1 MRLFFALELPSA
13 VIAAMTT
20 LQQQIESRGT
30 SARFGKLTSQ
40 SVPTYP
46 IKWVATSAR
55 HLTLVFLGE
64 VAETLVPHLLAAKA
78 AQNQQPLQLRLGK
91 VGAFPNLRQ
100 PQTLWVGVDGESADL
115 IRRQQTLMQAL
126 QPLDLSLET
135 RPFHPHLT
143 LGRVKREITTSQLAA
158 LADGLRTLPAS
169 PPIAWQSG
177 PLVLFQ
183 STLTRAGPLYTKI
196 EA

>member
-1 MRLFFALELPSA
+1 MRLFFALELPST

-30 SARFGKLTSQ
+30 SARFGKLPSH
-40 SVPTYP
+40 SVPAYP
-46 IKWVATSAR
+46 IKWVAASAR

-64 VAETLVPHLLAAKA
+64 VSEALVPHLLAAKA
-78 AQNQQPLQLRLGK
+78 AQSQQPLQLRLGK

-100 PQTLWVGVDGESADL
+100 PQTLWVGVDGESAEL
-115 IRRQQTLMQAL
+115 SRRHQTLMQAL
-126 QPLDLSLET
+126 HPLDLSLET

-143 LGRVKREITTSQLAA
+143 LGRVQREITNSQLAA
-158 LADGLRTLPAS
+158 LADGLRTLPAPS
-169 PPIAWQSG
+169 PIAWQSG
-177 PLVLFQ
+177 PIALFQ
-183 STLTRAGPLYTKI
+183 SRLTRAGPIYTKI